1 MQRQQTM
8 VINKHLYLTFV
19 FLFCLA
25 LPGHAAELTQR
36 DWMVTLVDTI
46 GWSYGLPDEPQDPD
60 YINILTGNREFRF
73 EAEDIYAKGEDNVSV
88 MSFQNFGAYSGRG
101 WLRSSREPTEVHLS
115 YTLPLSGEYLIKA
128 HIRLAGHEFSVDGTT
143 HTVDAKATFTL
154 ATIGTFQLQA
164 GAQEINVILP
174 PGGSLDYITLKA
186 PNQPAVTPAD
196 GWQPDEPLTWGT
208 IQTTLLQL
216 LDLAEL
222 FPSSTTP
229 LILEAEALA
238 QSEIKVVDIP
248 HLGHPSGGKWLRT
261 GPLPAEVK
269 FPIKLAESGFYDLS
283 LRVMGNPINISIG
296 GHQEISLEAKAY
308 LDDYTF
314 KTLFL
319 FAGESN
325 ITLALPPGGG
335 VDQLILTGR
344 QIDTALVETLLGF
357 EQRNKP
363 ESSNLDTLTSL
374 LAAFGVKR

>member
-1 MQRQQTM
+1 MMQQQTM
-8 VINKHLYLTFV
+8 IINKHLYLTFV
-19 FLFCLA
+19 FLFCLV
-25 LPGHAAELTQR
+25 LPGHAADLSQR

-73 EAEDIYAKGEDNVSV
+73 EAEDVYAKDKDNVSV

-101 WLRSSREPTEVHLS
+101 WLRGSREPTEVHLS
-115 YTLPLSGEYLIKA
+115 FTLPLSGAYQIKA
-128 HIRLAGHEFSVDGTT
+128 HIRQAGHTFSVDGTT
-143 HTVDAKATFTL
+143 QTVDAKATFSL
-154 ATIGTFQLQA
+154 ATIGIFQLQA
-164 GAQEINVILP
+164 GAQEITAILP

-186 PNQPAVTPAD
+186 PNQPAITPAD
-196 GWQPDEPLTWGT
+196 GWQPDEPLTWKA

-229 LILEAEALA
+229 LTIEAETLA
-238 QSEIKVVDIP
+238 ETEVKVVNIP
-248 HLGHPSGGKWLRT
+248 HLGHPSGGKWLRA

-283 LRVMGNPINISIG
+283 LRVMGNPINISVG
-296 GHQEISLEAKAY
+296 GHQEISLEAKSY

-344 QIDTALVETLLGF
+344 QIDTSLVETLLGF
-357 EQRNKP
+357 AQRNKP
-363 ESSNLDTLTSL
+363 EASDLDTLTSL
-374 LAAFGVKR
+374 LAAFGVKQ

>member
-1 MQRQQTM
+1 MQRQQSM
-8 VINKHLYLTFV
+8 IFNKHLYLTFV

-36 DWMVTLVDTI
+36 DWMVALVDTI

-73 EAEDIYAKGEDNVSV
+73 EAEDIYAKDEDNVSV

-101 WLRSSREPTEVHLS
+101 WLRSSREPTEVHLR
-115 YTLPLSGEYLIKA
+115 YTLPLSGEYQIKA
-128 HIRLAGHEFSVDGTT
+128 HIRLPGHEFSVDGTT
-143 HTVDAKATFTL
+143 QIVDAKSTFTL
-154 ATIGTFQLQA
+154 ATVGTFQLQA
-164 GAQEINVILP
+164 GAQGITVILP

-186 PNQPAVTPAD
+186 PNQPAITPAD
-196 GWQPDEPLTWGT
+196 GWQPNEPLTWAA

-229 LILEAEALA
+229 LIFEAEALA
-238 QSEIKVVDIP
+238 QSAIKVVDIP

-261 GPLPAEVK
+261 GPLPAEAK
-269 FPIKLAESGFYDLS
+269 FPIMLAESGFYDLS
-283 LRVMGNPINISIG
+283 LRVMGNPINISVG
-296 GHQEISLEAKAY
+296 GHQEISLEAKTY
-308 LDDYTF
+308 LDNYTF